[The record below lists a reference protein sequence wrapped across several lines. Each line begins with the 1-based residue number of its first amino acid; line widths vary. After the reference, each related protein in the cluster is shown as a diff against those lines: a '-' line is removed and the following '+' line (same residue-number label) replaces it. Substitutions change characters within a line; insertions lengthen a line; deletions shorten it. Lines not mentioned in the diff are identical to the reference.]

1 MRALGVLALTVFAAA
16 ATGTAQEGA
25 SPPISRGEIATA
37 IGSDADARA
46 VFQLVLANMFRPKTK
61 AYLLQGQIH
70 PEWLP
75 AVDLAGVVLLADAD
89 AEKLLQ
95 RCGRYWF
102 VSGVKRSD
110 NVVSIE
116 LALRCGGSTRT
127 YVISQNGQEWRLGRP
142 GMAPGDGFVPG
153 RGCGYPERPI
163 GCPCLRFP

>member
-75 AVDLAGVVLLADAD
+75 AVDLADVVLLADAD

-95 RCGRYWF
+95 RCGRY
-102 VSGVKRSD
+102 
-110 NVVSIE
+110 
-116 LALRCGGSTRT
+116 
-127 YVISQNGQEWRLGRP
+127 
-142 GMAPGDGFVPG
+142 
-153 RGCGYPERPI
+153 
-163 GCPCLRFP
+163 